1 MNIFMKQWNIYI
13 YTVEYIY
20 NGIWHTKDY
29 SKLTVFI
36 GKDVYTLLEGVFF

>member
-29 SKLTVFI
+29 SKLTVFV
-36 GKDVYTLLEGVFF
+36 GKDAYTH